1 MRLKLKFEPRLL
13 KLDIYVSEAQVENQV
28 SLSSSKLV
36 HKVMLGPILDFDLQV
51 NILFDERLTFI
62 FTRMKQVPSRTQS
75 PSWFG

>member
-1 MRLKLKFEPRLL
+1 VRLKLKFEPRLL